1 MHVRWERL
9 KTITERGR
17 TQYQLDALL
26 VEDCLS
32 EEDKNPKVLAR
43 LGSIQERFLRIRIS
57 KTRAFHQ
64 GLFWAK
70 VDRKLEKLGLEE
82 KLHQALESQISER
95 VPRPRDDWALW
106 GVTCIPHID
115 C

>member
-9 KTITERGR
+9 KTITEGGR
-17 TQYQLDALL
+17 TQHQLDALL
-26 VEDCLS
+26 VEDCIS
-32 EEDKNPKVLAR
+32 EEDENPKVLAR

-70 VDRKLEKLGLEE
+70 VGRKLEKLGLEE
-82 KLHQALESQISER
+82 KVHQALEFRISER